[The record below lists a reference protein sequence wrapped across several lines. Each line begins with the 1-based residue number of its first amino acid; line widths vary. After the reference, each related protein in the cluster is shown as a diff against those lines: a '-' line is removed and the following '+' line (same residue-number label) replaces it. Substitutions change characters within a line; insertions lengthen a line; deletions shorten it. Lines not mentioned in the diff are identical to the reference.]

1 MGGFFYIYIIL
12 TLNLQ
17 MKKIYLLSMSLFL
30 MVVAQAQTNQEN
42 IIGNWAVDSTDFS
55 VMMFLDEEDIEEI
68 MMYSEFLTAE
78 DFLDEFGFAAPQTDE
93 EWLALAENGIMMP
106 IDDDMPIG
114 PISFTTNT
122 MVMYIEGETIFLP
135 YVFINDSTFSV
146 TSPDD
151 EEFPFTEFN
160 IVNLNETNMTLSSF
174 GAFEE
179 DEGEFTNVALVLY
192 CTVTGD
198 LVFGCTDIEASN
210 YNSEANVDDDS
221 CEYPYLCGEDQLL
234 LTMYDD
240 EEDGWEGAQLII
252 NGSSFSFWDGDMDV
266 ACVNNADCFI
276 LTSIEGPY
284 DDEAFWVLSNENEDV
299 IFEGGLPYFSDN
311 DMDDD
316 MVCDDLD
323 NCIDIA
329 NSDQFDTD
337 EDGEG
342 DACDYDDGMS
352 IEELS
357 KENVTLVRMMDVLGR
372 EYISHPNGKILF
384 YIYSNGVVKKEIK
397 L

>member
-1 MGGFFYIYIIL
+1 MYVLGL
-12 TLNLQ
+12 S
-17 MKKIYLLSMSLFL
+17 LLLL
-30 MVVAQAQTNQEN
+30 VAANAQTNQEM
-42 IIGNWAVDSTDFS
+42 ILGNWAVDSSDFS
-55 VMMFLDEEDIEEI
+55 TLMLLEDEDIEDI
-68 MMYSEFLTAE
+68 MIMAEYLSPE
-78 DFLDEFGFAAPQTDE
+78 DFLTEFGFPAPETE
-93 EWLALAENGIMMP
+93 EQWVALAENGIMIP
-106 IDDDMPIG
+106 IDDDLPIG
-114 PISFTTNT
+114 PISFSTTT
-122 MVMYIEGETIFLP
+122 MGMYVEGEMIVLP
-135 YVFINDSTFSV
+135 YVFSNDSAISV
-146 TSPDD
+146 YSPGDD
-151 EEFPFTEFN
+151 EFPFTEFN

-221 CEYPYLCGEDQLL
+221 CEFPYLCGEDQLL

-252 NGSSFSFWDGDMDV
+252 NGSSFTFEDGYMDV
-266 ACVNNADCFI
+266 ACVDMVDCFI
-276 LTSIEGPY
+276 VTSIEGPF
-284 DDEAFWVLSNENEDV
+284 DEEAFWVLSNENEDT

-311 DMDDD
+311 DMDVD

>member
-1 MGGFFYIYIIL
+1 M
-12 TLNLQ
+12 
-17 MKKIYLLSMSLFL
+17 YLLGISLL
-30 MVVAQAQTNQEN
+30 LLVAANAQTNQEM

-55 VMMFLDEEDIEEI
+55 VQMMLDEEDLEEI
-68 MMYSEFLTAE
+68 MMYAEFFSPE
-78 DFLDEFGFAAPQTDE
+78 DFLEEFGFPAPQTEE
-93 EWLALAENGIMMP
+93 EWLELAENGIMMS
-106 IDDDMPIG
+106 IDDDLTIG

-122 MVMYIEGETIFLP
+122 MVMYSEGEMIILP
-135 YVFINDSTFSV
+135 YVFSNDSTISV

-151 EEFPFTEFN
+151 DEFPFSEFN
-160 IVNLNETNMTLSSF
+160 IVTLNETNMILSAF
-174 GAFEE
+174 GAVEE
-179 DEGEFTNVALVLY
+179 DEGEFIDVALIIY
-192 CTVTGD
+192 CTITGD

-221 CEYPYLCGEDQLL
+221 CEYPYLCNEDELL
-234 LTMYDD
+234 ITMYDD

-252 NGSSFSFWDGDMDV
+252 NGSSFTFEDGYMDV
-266 ACVNNADCFI
+266 ACVDIADCFI
-276 LTSIEGPY
+276 FTSIAGPF
-284 DDEAFWVLSNENEDV
+284 DEEAFWVLSNENEDV
-299 IFEGGLPYFSDN
+299 IIEGGLPYFSDN
-311 DMDDD
+311 DMDVD

-342 DACDYDDGMS
+342 DACDYDDGLS
-352 IEELS
+352 IEEFS
-357 KENVTLVRMMDVLGR
+357 KENVTLVGMVDVLGR

>member
-1 MGGFFYIYIIL
+1 
-12 TLNLQ
+12 
-17 MKKIYLLSMSLFL
+17 
-30 MVVAQAQTNQEN
+30 MVVAQAQTNQEM
-42 IIGNWAVDSTDFS
+42 ILGNWAVDSSDFTTL
-55 VMMFLDEEDIEEI
+55 MLLEDEVIEDII
-68 MMYSEFLTAE
+68 MMAEYLSPE
-78 DFLDEFGFAAPQTDE
+78 DFLTEFGFPAPETE
-93 EWLALAENGIMMP
+93 EQWAALAENGIMIS
-106 IDDDMPIG
+106 IDDDLPIG
-114 PISFTTNT
+114 PISFSTTT
-122 MVMYIEGETIFLP
+122 MVMYAEGEMIVLP
-135 YVFINDSTFSV
+135 YVFSNDSTISV
-146 TSPDD
+146 SSPDD
-151 EEFPFTEFN
+151 DEFPFTEFN

-179 DEGEFTNVALVLY
+179 DEGEFTNVTLILY

-198 LVFGCTDIEASN
+198 LVFGCTDIEALN
-210 YNSEANVDDDS
+210 YNEDANVNDDS

-240 EEDGWEGAQLII
+240 AEDGWEGAQLII
-252 NGSSFSFWDGDMDV
+252 NGSSFSFWDGYMDV
-266 ACVNNADCFI
+266 ACVDIADCFI

-311 DMDDD
+311 DMDGD

-323 NCIDIA
+323 NCIDIV

-337 EDGEG
+337 ADGEG

-352 IEELS
+352 IDELNN
-357 KENVTLVRMMDVLGR
+357 ENVTLVRMVDVLGK
-372 EYISHPNGKILF
+372 EYSKHPKGELLF